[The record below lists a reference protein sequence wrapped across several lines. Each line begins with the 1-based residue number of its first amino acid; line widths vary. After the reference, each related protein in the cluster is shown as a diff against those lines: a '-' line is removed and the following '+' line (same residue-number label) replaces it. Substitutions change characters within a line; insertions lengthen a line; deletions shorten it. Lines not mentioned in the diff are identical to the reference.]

1 MDQYFII
8 ERIFT
13 MEKNILF
20 PQMGGFVH
28 GGDYNPEQWLDR
40 PDILAEDIRMMKKA
54 GVNSATL
61 GVFSWSV
68 YEPAEGEFH
77 FDWLTQIMDNLYDNG
92 IYTVLA
98 TPSGARP
105 AWLDEKYPEAMRVS
119 RQNVRNHHGVRHN
132 HCMSSP
138 VYREKVSIIDRKL
151 AERFGS
157 HPGLLMWHISNEL
170 GGDCYC
176 PHCVKRFRNY
186 LAEKFDHDIEKLNH
200 AWWTT
205 FWSHRYNSFDQIE
218 PPFAN
223 GEGSVMGLN
232 LEWKRFT
239 TWNMN
244 DFMKSEIAVLR
255 EYTPQVPVTTNFMTL
270 YGGLDY
276 RVMARELDVISWDSY
291 PRFNNDC
298 ETLYETMAENAF
310 HHTVMRS
317 MKKDKPFMLMESAPG
332 LVNWHPYNK
341 LKRPGVHKLACLQA
355 LACGSD
361 TVQYF
366 QWRKGRGSF
375 EQYHGAVVDHLGTD
389 DTRNFREVA
398 EVGGLLK
405 KLAPAAGT
413 VVKARTALLF
423 DWDNRW
429 AIQDMKGLG
438 EASKKYEDTCMG
450 IWKQF
455 QRLGVEMD
463 VIPSD
468 DDFSGYKVIV
478 APMLYMLRPGTAG
491 KLKAFVEKGGQ
502 LLATYLTGYVDMDQL
517 CYLGGFPGEGL
528 SELFGVVSEE
538 IDTLYP
544 GDRNCVRFA
553 EGALPA
559 AEGCCE
565 ESGCENINCSKED
578 SCEDAGTG
586 KEDGSGKEGGGQ
598 EPASG
603 GAEYK
608 GPVYEVRDY
617 AEVLRVQDAEVLA
630 CYGEDYYAGTPAV
643 TRKAWGQGYAYYVAA
658 RLQASDMRALF
669 ASLLADAGIP
679 GKELPDGVEFHV
691 RTGEEGVYEF
701 YLNHSGQ
708 AVKVKDVD
716 GVDVISGR
724 KVEGLLALDRD
735 GAAVICK

>member
-1 MDQYFII
+1 
-8 ERIFT
+8 

-20 PQMGGFVH
+20 PQVGGFVH

-40 PDILAEDIRMMKKA
+40 PDILEEDIRMMKKA

-77 FDWLTQIMDNLYDNG
+77 FDWLQEIMDNLYENG

-105 AWLDEKYPEAMRVS
+105 AWLDAKYPEAMRVS
-119 RQNVRNHHGVRHN
+119 RQDVRNHHGVRHN

-138 VYREKVSIIDRKL
+138 AYREKVSIIDRKL

-157 HPGLLMWHISNEL
+157 HPGLMMWHISNEL
-170 GGDCYC
+170 GGECYC
-176 PHCVKRFRNY
+176 PLCIKRFQDY

-218 PPFAN
+218 PPFVG

-244 DFMKSEIAVLR
+244 DFMKSEIDILK
-255 EYTPQVPVTTNFMTL
+255 EITPDVPVTTNFMTL

-276 RVMARELDVISWDSY
+276 RVMAKELDVISWDSY
-291 PRFNNDC
+291 PRFHNDY
-298 ETLYETMAENAF
+298 ETLYETMTENAF

-332 LVNWHPYNK
+332 LVNWHPFNK
-341 LKRPGVHKLACLQA
+341 LKRPGAHKLACLQA

-398 EVGGLLK
+398 EVGELLK

-413 VVKARTALLF
+413 LVKAQTALLF

-450 IWKQF
+450 IWKEF
-455 QRLGVEMD
+455 QRMGVEMD

-478 APMLYMLRPGTAG
+478 APMLYMVRPGAAG
-491 KLKAFVEKGGQ
+491 KLKAFVENGGQ

-517 CYLGGFPGEGL
+517 CYLGGFPGDGL
-528 SELFGVVSEE
+528 SELFGVISEE

-553 EGALPA
+553 DGALT
-559 AEGCCE
+559 AEGGCKGDVRGDECGGN
-565 ESGCENINCSKED
+565 SGCGED
-578 SCEDAGTG
+578 SCREADCQGT
-586 KEDGSGKEGGGQ
+586 
-598 EPASG
+598 
-603 GAEYK
+603 
-608 GPVYEVRDY
+608 VYEVRDY

-643 TRKAWGQGYAYYVAA
+643 TRKAWGRGNAYYVACRIKA
-658 RLQASDMRALF
+658 RDMRALF
-669 ASLLADAGIP
+669 TNMLTAAGIE
-679 GKELPDGVEFHV
+679 GKELPEGVEFHV
-691 RTGEEGVYEF
+691 RRGEEGVYEF
-701 YLNHSGQ
+701 YLNHSAQ
-708 AVKVKDVD
+708 AVEVRGAEGMDVLSGKKMEDVLVLD
-716 GVDVISGR
+716 GYGVAVIS
-724 KVEGLLALDRD
+724 K
-735 GAAVICK
+735 